1 MGKTEI
7 VTASAYVVTA
17 EAIASSTGHL
27 NNNFADVSDMAGRTV
42 DALLREIAWARRVQK
57 GLIADKE
64 RLSREIGQADD
75 ARVQAES
82 TLQDTKAAF
91 KISLKALAD

>member
-42 DALLREIAWARRVQK
+42 DALLRDLAWSRRAQK
-57 GLIADKE
+57 ALVADKE
-64 RLSREIGQADD
+64 RLSRELGQAQH
-75 ARVQAES
+75 ARVQAERKF
-82 TLQDTKAAF
+82 QDARAAF
-91 KISLKALAD
+91 RTSLKALAD